1 MADLR
6 DLAATPSLLEPV
18 MLGLDPAVRLEGRA
32 DGSSLEAAARGR
44 ARTSRAAASVGPA
57 RGPLDALRR
66 HWPEYLMEAAGLGLY
81 MITAGLCATLLW
93 YPGSPVAQALTDSM
107 VRRALMGVILGLTAI
122 AIIYSPWGQQSG
134 AHINPAV
141 TLTFWRLGKV
151 APWDAVFYALAQF
164 ASGALGVLTVLVLLG
179 AIFADPPVSYVAT
192 IPGAGGAAV
201 ALLAEA
207 AISFGLM
214 TMILFTTN
222 TARLMR
228 LTGVFAGCLVALFI
242 TFEAPLSGMSMNP
255 ARTFAS
261 ALPGNLWQA
270 LWIYFVGP
278 TAGMLLAVEFYR
290 LIRGTSEVVCAK
302 LNHHTHR
309 RCIFRC
315 GYAKAASRSPAD

>member
-1 MADLR
+1 MASG
-6 DLAATPSLLEPV
+6 AEP
-18 MLGLDPAVRLEGRA
+18 AH
-32 DGSSLEAAARGR
+32 
-44 ARTSRAAASVGPA
+44 
-57 RGPLDALRR
+57 GPLDALRR

-81 MITAGLCATLLW
+81 MVMASLCATLLW
-93 YPGSPVAQALTDSM
+93 YPGSPVAQALPDGM
-107 VRRALMGVILGLTAI
+107 VRRALMGLTMGLTAV

-151 APWDAVFYALAQF
+151 ATWDAVFYALAQF
-164 ASGALGVLTVLVLLG
+164 AGGALGVLTVLALLG
-179 AIFADPPVSYVAT
+179 AIFAHPPVSYVAT

-201 ALLAEA
+201 ALPAEA

-222 TARLMR
+222 TPRLMR
-228 LTGVFAGCLVALFI
+228 LTGVFAGCLVALFM

-255 ARTFAS
+255 ARTLAS

-278 TAGMLLAVEFYR
+278 TAGMLLAVEMYR
-290 LIRGTSEVVCAK
+290 LIRRTPDVICAK

-315 GYAKAASRSPAD
+315 GFAKAAGRSPTD